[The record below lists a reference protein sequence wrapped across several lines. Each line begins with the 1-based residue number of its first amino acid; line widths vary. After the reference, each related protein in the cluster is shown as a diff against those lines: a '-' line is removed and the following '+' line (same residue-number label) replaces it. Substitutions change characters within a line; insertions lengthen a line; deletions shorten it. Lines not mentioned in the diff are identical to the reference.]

1 MQIELLMKCCHEN
14 VQGWSPI
21 FFLLL
26 KKIWWVWVYFAVE
39 KMFPVTGTY
48 RKEGFKFFL
57 LNPRKISEE
66 ILLSSSCELQCSDHS
81 KETTMRRFS
90 LWALYGG
97 TSDRQDVMNTVWVG
111 SICSVKNWTSF
122 YVSDA
127 KRKLNCYLKN
137 LNSISHP
144 KKTCSKCV
152 FPRNVATNWECVPFA
167 V

>member
-111 SICSVKNWTSF
+111 RICS
-122 YVSDA
+122 
-127 KRKLNCYLKN
+127 LKN
-137 LNSISHP
+137 LTSFMYLMQKESWTATWKTWTQLVRQRFSNS
-144 KKTCSKCV
+144 
-152 FPRNVATNWECVPFA
+152 FRWPFA
-167 V
+167 TRANNGYAT

>member
-1 MQIELLMKCCHEN
+1 MQIELLMKCCHKN

-26 KKIWWVWVYFAVE
+26 KNIWWVWVYFAVE
-39 KMFPVTGTY
+39 KMFSVTGTY

-57 LNPRKISEE
+57 LNPRKISQE

-111 SICSVKNWTSF
+111 SICF
-122 YVSDA
+122 
-127 KRKLNCYLKN
+127 LKN
-137 LNSISHP
+137 LTSFMYLMQKESWTATW
-144 KKTCSKCV
+144 KTWTQLV
-152 FPRNVATNWECVPFA
+152 IPRKHVPNASFQEM
-167 V
+167 

>member
-57 LNPRKISEE
+57 LNPRKISKE

-111 SICSVKNWTSF
+111 SICF
-122 YVSDA
+122 
-127 KRKLNCYLKN
+127 LKN
-137 LNSISHP
+137 LTSFMYLMQKESWTATW
-144 KKTCSKCV
+144 KTWTQLV
-152 FPRNVATNWECVPFA
+152 IPRKHVPNASFQEM
-167 V
+167 

>member
-1 MQIELLMKCCHEN
+1 MLSWKCPRLVTH
-14 VQGWSPI
+14 
-21 FFLLL
+21 FFLII
-26 KKIWWVWVYFAVE
+26 KKNLVSFSVFCSG

-57 LNPRKISEE
+57 LNPRKISKE

-111 SICSVKNWTSF
+111 SICSLKNLTSF

-127 KRKLNCYLKN
+127 KRKLNCSLKN
-137 LNSISHP
+137 LNSTSHP

>member
-1 MQIELLMKCCHEN
+1 MLSWKCTRLVTH
-14 VQGWSPI
+14 
-21 FFLLL
+21 FFLII
-26 KKIWWVWVYFAVE
+26 KKNLVSFSVFCSG

-57 LNPRKISEE
+57 LNPRKISKE

-97 TSDRQDVMNTVWVG
+97 TSDKQDVMNTVWVG
-111 SICSVKNWTSF
+111 SICSLKNLTSL

-137 LNSISHP
+137 LNSTSHP
-144 KKTCSKCV
+144 KKTCSKCKS
-152 FPRNVATNWECVPFA
+152 FQET
-167 V
+167 

>member
-66 ILLSSSCELQCSDHS
+66 ILLSSACELQCSDHS

-111 SICSVKNWTSF
+111 SICF
-122 YVSDA
+122 
-127 KRKLNCYLKN
+127 LKN
-137 LNSISHP
+137 LTSFMYLMQKESWTATWETWTQLVI
-144 KKTCSKCV
+144 
-152 FPRNVATNWECVPFA
+152 PRKHVPNVSFQEM
-167 V
+167 

>member
-1 MQIELLMKCCHEN
+1 MQIELLMKCCHKN

-26 KKIWWVWVYFAVE
+26 KNIWWVWVYFAVE
-39 KMFPVTGTY
+39 KMFSVTGTY

-111 SICSVKNWTSF
+111 SICF
-122 YVSDA
+122 
-127 KRKLNCYLKN
+127 LKN
-137 LNSISHP
+137 LTSFMYLMQKESWTATW
-144 KKTCSKCV
+144 KTWTQLV
-152 FPRNVATNWECVPFA
+152 IPRKHVPNVSFQEM
-167 V
+167 

>member
-111 SICSVKNWTSF
+111 SICF
-122 YVSDA
+122 
-127 KRKLNCYLKN
+127 LKN
-137 LNSISHP
+137 LTSFMYLMQKESWTATW
-144 KKTCSKCV
+144 KTWTQLV
-152 FPRNVATNWECVPFA
+152 IPRKHVPNASFQEM
-167 V
+167 